1 MQFFQGG
8 PEGLH
13 QSGLYAGEEKCHLRF
28 LSDLPMGVHCANTA
42 LQIVQSTHTAVQFY
56 HLRQSSL
63 FGLWAVRDVYNV
75 EKSQPLFRANEM
87 FQ

>member
-1 MQFFQGG
+1 M
-8 PEGLH
+8 PP
-13 QSGLYAGEEKCHLRF
+13 S
-28 LSDLPMGVHCANTA
+28 LSIRSSNGCATVHCANTA